1 MIVDYEMAQIMVHYF
16 VSKAIGTR
24 RFVRPRVV
32 VTMPGD
38 VSKVERRAVINT
50 MEKSARGRF
59 SWLSRR
65 LPPRW
70 EPVCRV

>member
-1 MIVDYEMAQIMVHYF
+1 MRDGVIVDYEMAQIMIHYF

-59 SWLSRR
+59 S
-65 LPPRW
+65 
-70 EPVCRV
+70 